1 MSGDIET
8 DVEISDSDVVE
19 GSVDVL
25 ELNLLHAAWSF
36 RFDPLRL
43 NKSGA
48 PNRRSLLR
56 HARGIVMPGM
66 RREIGEEA
74 DLSDPEQIDYL
85 AFVLAVSLELGTLVV
100 DEEASE
106 LRADTEAME
115 TFFTAG
121 PGTRTRRLYDA
132 VRRLRFWNEL
142 RSHVFWETQSRDE
155 EHLSLLEPTGER
167 LIGARGAVF
176 SVIKKLAPDGW
187 VLVEDLAHSCRD
199 EANDYFESV
208 LEDEVATLSF
218 VHAVVRRAM
227 QWAGFVNTGK
237 TAEGHP
243 AFELGGRGRA
253 AFGLESIPET
263 APTDKGLV
271 VQPNLEITAM
281 LDATPVEV
289 LHGLYRVAERRRL
302 ADRVATFALSAR
314 TVQRGYAAGASADD
328 LTELLRSRGV
338 TPLPDS
344 VAFQL
349 QDWERMHR
357 RVAVYADGILFRHSD
372 PDQLDMLVGQLSHDN
387 PDVEFVRLGPSIT
400 FAADTELEGLDRAI
414 KRGSAFDV
422 DYLGTLPP
430 PLEFVDPLVVRL
442 DPVACDMI
450 TLWEIERIGE
460 MQGRPK
466 RTERVYEL
474 VPDKM
479 KERWPDDP
487 FHEAVAFLEP
497 RFEEGIPA
505 AQYLKLRSVLDKP
518 TRASMESGVTVL
530 TIDSAEDAD
539 RLGNAPEVNPFIV
552 KRLGDRTFA
561 VDSEREKELLDVLHA
576 IGIRGGSLDA

>member
-1 MSGDIET
+1 MSSEAEET
-8 DVEISDSDVVE
+8 LEVTDEVV

-66 RREIGEEA
+66 RREVGDNA
-74 DLSDPEQIDYL
+74 DLNDPEQIDYL
-85 AFVLAVSLELGTLVV
+85 AFVLAVSLELGTLLV

-106 LRADTEAME
+106 LRADPEAMD
-115 TFFTAG
+115 TFFNAG

-132 VRRLRFWNEL
+132 VRELRFWNEL

-187 VLVEDLAHSCRD
+187 MLVEELAHECRD
-199 EANDYFESV
+199 HADDYFESV

-227 QWAGFVNTGK
+227 SWAGFVDVAKSTDG
-237 TAEGHP
+237 AHP
-243 AFELGGRGRA
+243 AFELGERGRA
-253 AFGLESIPET
+253 AFGLESIAES
-263 APTDKGLV
+263 APDDKGVV

-281 LDATPVEV
+281 LDATPLEV
-289 LHGLYRVAERRRL
+289 LNQLYRIAERRTL

-314 TVQRGYAAGASADD
+314 TVQRGYAAGARAEE
-328 LTELLRSRGV
+328 LTELLKTRGV

-344 VAFQL
+344 VQFQL
-349 QDWERMHR
+349 EDWERMHR
-357 RVAVYADGILFRHSD
+357 RVAVYADGILFRHPD
-372 PDQLDMLVGQLSHDN
+372 PDQLDMLTGQLSHDN
-387 PDVEFVRLGPSIT
+387 SDVEFVRLGPSIT
-400 FAADTELEGLDRAI
+400 FAASTELEGLERAI
-414 KRGSAFDV
+414 KRGSAVDV
-422 DYLGTLPP
+422 DYLGTLPS
-430 PLEFVDPLVVRL
+430 PLEFVDPLTVRL
-442 DPVACDMI
+442 DPIACDMI
-450 TLWEIERIGE
+450 TLWEIDRIGE
-460 MQGRPK
+460 TVGKSK
-466 RTERVYEL
+466 RTERTYEL
-474 VPDKM
+474 IPEQMCEV
-479 KERWPDDP
+479 WPDDP
-487 FHEAVAFLEP
+487 FESAVEFLEP
-497 RFEEGIPA
+497 RFEGGIPA

-530 TIDSAEDAD
+530 SIDSPADAD
-539 RLGNAPEVNPFIV
+539 RLGNAPEVKPFILR
-552 KRLGDRTFA
+552 RLGPHSFA
-561 VDSEREKELLDVLHA
+561 VDPAREKELLDVLHA
-576 IGIRGGSLDA
+576 IGIRGGSLDD